1 MLHQIR
7 LNVGSMGQLRGDIH
21 YESNTRL
28 YILSFLILIITLRGK
43 FAYPY
48 CPFEIAETQGKLLPQ
63 RVSDGIVWA
72 SMFSTLTAA
81 AGALLS
87 LLPRAGYCLA
97 QAGIL
102 STKRV
107 PVSATV
113 HGEETEH

>member
-1 MLHQIR
+1 MLQQIR
-7 LNVGSMGQLRGDIH
+7 LIVGTMGQLRGDIH

-48 CPFEIAETQGKLLPQ
+48 CPSETDETQVKLLPQ
-63 RVSDGIVWA
+63 PVSDGMVWA
-72 SMFSTLTAA
+72 SMFSMLTAA

-87 LLPRAGYCLA
+87 PLPRTGYCLA

-107 PVSATV
+107 PVSV
-113 HGEETEH
+113 SSSPWRRN